1 LTRISTLVLAIA
13 TGCLLVSSAG
23 ADVAR
28 LSTLSGQ
35 KGTLWVVNRGGD
47 TVTSYVG
54 STGKV
59 LATISVG
66 RVPNSV
72 VVAPGTDK
80 AYVTNEVSNTV
91 SVISTMTREVIKT
104 IKVPSDPHHIR
115 TSRDGRRL
123 YVSEYATNKVAVINT
138 STDSVVAEY
147 ATNPN
152 SAARNHSSWITR
164 DRKTLY
170 LVNEGVNEVTAV
182 DARSGDRIFSL
193 AVGNK
198 PSEII
203 VAPNGKRAYVSIRGS
218 ENKIRAIN
226 LTGRRLAGEVSLGQQ
241 PDTLQLTPDG
251 KLLLVGMRG
260 SPAELDII
268 AAPSLTFVATVTV
281 AEAGTIAGHN
291 WISANGRY
299 SFITYEGGSAPGVAV
314 VDHRA
319 GHRVVA
325 TYTYPGGG
333 RPHGIYYDD
342 PAEIEGPAVLIS
354 PRATATVHA
363 IPIRIACAAQAVGF
377 CRGHV
382 TLDAL
387 GSAGFS
393 VSVGRVA
400 HVQLKLSK
408 KALSRLLSAKRLRVR
423 ATAVAHDQLGNSRAT
438 TTFVTVSAPR

>member
-1 LTRISTLVLAIA
+1 M
-13 TGCLLVSSAG
+13 
-23 ADVAR
+23 
-28 LSTLSGQ
+28 
-35 KGTLWVVNRGGD
+35 
-47 TVTSYVG
+47 TSYVG

-72 VVAPGTDK
+72 VVARGTDK

-203 VAPNGKRAYVSIRGS
+203 VAPNGKRAYVSIPRSWPPSPLPRLGRSQATTGSRQMDDIRSSHMKAGPRPEWPSSITRPVTAWLRRTRIPVGAGHTASITTTLLGLKDRLCSSLRGQRQRCTRYRS
-218 ENKIRAIN
+218 E
-226 LTGRRLAGEVSLGQQ
+226 
-241 PDTLQLTPDG
+241 
-251 KLLLVGMRG
+251 
-260 SPAELDII
+260 SPAQHK
-268 AAPSLTFVATVTV
+268 P
-281 AEAGTIAGHN
+281 
-291 WISANGRY
+291 W
-299 SFITYEGGSAPGVAV
+299 
-314 VDHRA
+314 
-319 GHRVVA
+319 
-325 TYTYPGGG
+325 
-333 RPHGIYYDD
+333 
-342 PAEIEGPAVLIS
+342 
-354 PRATATVHA
+354 
-363 IPIRIACAAQAVGF
+363 
-377 CRGHV
+377 
-382 TLDAL
+382 
-387 GSAGFS
+387 
-393 VSVGRVA
+393 
-400 HVQLKLSK
+400 
-408 KALSRLLSAKRLRVR
+408 
-423 ATAVAHDQLGNSRAT
+423 
-438 TTFVTVSAPR
+438 VSAAAM